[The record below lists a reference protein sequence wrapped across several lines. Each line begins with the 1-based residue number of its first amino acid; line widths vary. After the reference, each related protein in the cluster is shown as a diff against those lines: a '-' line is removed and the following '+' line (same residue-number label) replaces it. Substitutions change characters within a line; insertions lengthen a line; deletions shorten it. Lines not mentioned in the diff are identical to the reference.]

1 MSWRQWVNGV
11 TRSPSALPLAVVL
24 GIAVVDAA
32 TGPEYNLLP
41 VYAAGPAVASAR
53 GPVRNVVA
61 MGVVAVLLCL
71 LFAWKADRFG
81 ELRMRVALAAI
92 AYVTLASAFAAWSRV
107 RTERRLVDVR
117 EVAETLEDVLF
128 TPVPPVIGPV
138 RIGTS
143 YISAS
148 RATRIGGDL
157 YDAVASPDGVRL
169 IIADV
174 QGKGLATVRCAAAVL
189 AAFREAAS
197 ALEDLADVDRRI
209 ETALER
215 RTDGQRFVTGILAR
229 ISPSGRLIA
238 FNHGHPPPLLRA
250 RDGSTAFVESDDP
263 VPPFGLSALTGGA
276 RQDSVNRLT
285 LQAGDRLFF
294 YTDGLSEARD
304 GEGNFYPVGER
315 VAPLLGEG
323 DPGEA
328 LSRIRADVAAFTG
341 APPDDDSALL
351 LIELAPQPH
360 DDEARGRLTV
370 NPPRDLPSP

>member
-1 MSWRQWVNGV
+1 M
-11 TRSPSALPLAVVL
+11 
-24 GIAVVDAA
+24 
-32 TGPEYNLLP
+32 
-41 VYAAGPAVASAR
+41 
-53 GPVRNVVA
+53 
-61 MGVVAVLLCL
+61 
-71 LFAWKADRFG
+71 
-81 ELRMRVALAAI
+81 
-92 AYVTLASAFAAWSRV
+92 
-107 RTERRLVDVR
+107 
-117 EVAETLEDVLF
+117 
-128 TPVPPVIGPV
+128 
-138 RIGTS
+138 
-143 YISAS
+143 
-148 RATRIGGDL
+148 
-157 YDAVASPDGVRL
+157 
-169 IIADV
+169 
-174 QGKGLATVRCAAAVL
+174 
-189 AAFREAAS
+189 
-197 ALEDLADVDRRI
+197 
-209 ETALER
+209 
-215 RTDGQRFVTGILAR
+215 
-229 ISPSGRLIA
+229 
-238 FNHGHPPPLLRA
+238 
-250 RDGSTAFVESDDP
+250 ESDDP